1 MIEHM
6 YIRVVKT
13 EAGLWSVSNS
23 LDLRSWL
30 SPTDYV
36 LQSDAIDH
44 AFARAVNWER
54 ITGGTSGVTVD
65 TREKTQL

>member
-1 MIEHM
+1 MIDHLF
-6 YIRVVKT
+6 IRVVKT

-23 LDLRSWL
+23 LDLQSWV
-30 SPTDYV
+30 SPRAYG

-44 AFARAVNWER
+44 AFARAVTWER

-65 TREKTQL
+65 PRQHKRT

>member
-1 MIEHM
+1 MIDHLF
-6 YIRVVKT
+6 IRVVKT

-23 LDLRSWL
+23 LDLNSWV
-30 SPTDYV
+30 SPRVYSIES
-36 LQSDAIDH
+36 QAIDH

-65 TREKTQL
+65 PRQHRST

>member
-1 MIEHM
+1 MIDHLFVK
-6 YIRVVKT
+6 VVKT
-13 EAGLWSVSNS
+13 EAGQWSVSNS
-23 LDLRSWL
+23 LDLNSWV
-30 SPTDYV
+30 SPRVYPIES
-36 LQSDAIDH
+36 QAIDH